1 MIKIISITIMT
12 SGINRTNISIFE
24 EEKTTSIDENVL
36 TSINLNWNPI
46 IDNIKYNI
54 CIFIM
59 DEYKN
64 IYPTFDLSD
73 SIKINILKI

>member
-1 MIKIISITIMT
+1 MA
-12 SGINRTNISIFE
+12 SGVYRTNISIFE

-36 TSINLNWNPI
+36 SSIINLNWNPL

-54 CIFIM
+54 CLFIM

-64 IYPTFDLSD
+64 LYPF
-73 SIKINILKI
+73 